1 MTTFPLPT
9 FAMIP
14 DMVQA
19 IHMLDTST
27 LANATVNVLTTYTP
41 SPVALCAQSCEALYA
56 DACYS
61 NSTTSEAAKTL
72 CYGLA
77 NMCVQNAW
85 WDIGATP
92 RGPGMC
98 VEMRR
103 QLGDPSV
110 TATVADRPAVSAEYT
125 LEAPASLYAP
135 PVANAA
141 SS

>member
-19 IHMLDTST
+19 IHMLDRTGLQQST
-27 LANATVNVLTTYTP
+27 VDVLTTYTP
-41 SPVALCAQSCEALYA
+41 SPVALCAQGCEALYA

-61 NSTTSEAAKTL
+61 ESTCSDAAKVL
-72 CYGLA
+72 LYGLA
-77 NMCVQNAW
+77 QMCVDNAW
-85 WDIGATP
+85 WDIGSTT

-98 VEMRR
+98 LEMRR

-110 TATVADRPAVSAEYT
+110 TVTEAERPDVASSYT
-125 LEAPASLYAP
+125 LEK
-135 PVANAA
+135 PVIPSPMANAA
-141 SS
+141 S